1 MNYVSCKIC
10 MGTGFVERTKKEYCI
25 NNIDKLSSHVCH
37 KCENRREKLKG
48 KYMLCNKCDGDGY
61 LINVPKTS
69 SQLTR

>member
-1 MNYVSCKIC
+1 MYIVHCTTPLVMSLVLK
-10 MGTGFVERTKKEYCI
+10 TFYKYCI

-69 SQLTR
+69 SQLTC